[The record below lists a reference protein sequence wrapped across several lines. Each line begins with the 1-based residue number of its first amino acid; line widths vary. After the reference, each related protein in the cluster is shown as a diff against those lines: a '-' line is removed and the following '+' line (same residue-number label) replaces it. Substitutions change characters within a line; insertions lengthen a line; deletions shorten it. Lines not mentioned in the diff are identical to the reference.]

1 MIDCVSREAAIEELK
16 HRHDYYSEAAFH
28 TRLGLEIAISVM
40 KSLPS
45 VAPARKPGKWIL
57 HPDHDAMEC
66 SECGSAYDEF
76 MEADYCPHCGADMR
90 VNPTYEIFMGMIK
103 NGKPEKPKHKWIAI
117 QHFEHPEGRDD
128 EDTYYYNQCPNCK
141 KVYDDWDFNYCPNCG
156 EDCSGEGD
164 ET

>member
-1 MIDCVSREAAIEELK
+1 MIDCISREAVLK
-16 HRHDYYSEAAFH
+16 LFSTVMNKSEIYRA
-28 TRLGLEIAISVM
+28 V
-40 KSLPS
+40 KDLPS

-66 SECGSAYDEF
+66 SKCGSAYDEF
-76 MEADYCPHCGADMR
+76 LEADYCPHCGADMR

-141 KVYDDWDFNYCPNCG
+141 KVYDDWDFNFCPNCG